1 MTTRYR
7 IIVEFEFGVRDGD
20 HFAPR
25 IYMRYSYVRLRFT
38 SKAGVKFL
46 VSPTREEQTV
56 VAMSAC
62 AREQTI
68 DAFTIDG

>member
-1 MTTRYR
+1 
-7 IIVEFEFGVRDGD
+7 
-20 HFAPR
+20 
-25 IYMRYSYVRLRFT
+25 MRYSYVRLCFT

-68 DAFTIDG
+68 VSQATPFAVRVWLARLGTAVSGEVKR

>member
-1 MTTRYR
+1 
-7 IIVEFEFGVRDGD
+7 
-20 HFAPR
+20 
-25 IYMRYSYVRLRFT
+25 MRYSYVRLRFT

-62 AREQTI
+62 AREQTLVSQ
-68 DAFTIDG
+68 ATPFAVRVWWLAKLGTAVSGEVKR